1 MFCAS
6 VSGESVLL
14 GISDEGGAVKPRN
27 QEIVVTEYS
36 ISLDLIKEH
45 CPEHDRSFVV
55 SMEVNDSIERN
66 L

>member
-1 MFCAS
+1 M
-6 VSGESVLL
+6 LL